1 VAEVKRLGLG
11 ERLRLMAEQKEM
23 IRRDL
28 WAFKET
34 LRQEGREE
42 GRQEGLEEGQRKGRE
57 EGRQALLK
65 TARKLRDMGLPVEQ
79 IAQAT
84 GLSPEAVRGGK

>member
-1 VAEVKRLGLG
+1 
-11 ERLRLMAEQKEM
+11 MAEQKEM

-34 LRQEGREE
+34 LLQEGREEGRQEGREE
-42 GRQEGLEEGQRKGRE
+42 GRQEGLEEGQQKGRE
-57 EGRQALLK
+57 KGLEEGREAALLE
-65 TARKLRDMGLPVEQ
+65 TARKLREMGLPVEQ

-84 GLSPEAVRGGK
+84 GLSPEAVRGQR